1 MRTFITALLSVVFI
15 STAFAAEPSAAGL
28 DKRGKELSDL
38 IQEQWESQLRRAPE
52 YASILGDK
60 RYNDRSSDLS
70 EAAVEREARD
80 DARFLRRFE
89 AISPVGFSEQER
101 LNRDLMIRNLRDN
114 REEYAFKIWE
124 MPVTQMSGIHLMAAQ
139 FPSLLSFRTTKDYDD
154 YITRLH
160 NFPRQ
165 VDDTIAVM
173 RHGVRDKLM
182 PPKFLLEKVAG
193 QAEQIGG
200 LAADKSPFAAPLSK
214 FPSSV
219 SDADRVRIRTAMLDT
234 ISTSI
239 LPAYTKFA
247 KFVRDEYAP
256 AGRTEVGMWSLPNGR
271 ALYAMRARQS
281 TTTKLTP
288 DQIHEIGLKEVARI
302 EGEMLAIAKRLGFD
316 DLKTFNA
323 AVEKNPD
330 LRAKSPDQIL
340 DIYRQYEDQMYGQ
353 LPKLFGRLPKA
364 KLEVVPMESFRAK
377 TAAAAD
383 YNEGAPDGSRPGR
396 INVNTSD
403 PTERKTITMESTA
416 YHEGVPGH
424 HMQISIAQELTGLPM
439 FRRQGGYTAFV
450 EGWALY
456 SEKLGKEVGFYQD
469 PYNDFGRLNDEMLR
483 AIRLVVDT
491 GLHEKKW
498 TRQQVVQFFHD
509 HSAIDEVDVQSETD
523 RYIVWPG
530 QALGYKIGQLK
541 ITELRERAR
550 KELGDRFDIR
560 AFHDEVLGGGALP
573 LDVLEQRVND
583 WISIQ
588 RAASSE

>member
-1 MRTFITALLSVVFI
+1 MRTFATAILSALII
-15 STAFAAEPSAAGL
+15 STVVSAAEPTAADL
-28 DKRGKELSDL
+28 DRRRKALNDL
-38 IQEQWESQLRRAPE
+38 IAEQWEYQLRTAPE

-60 RYNDRSSDLS
+60 RYNDKSSDLS
-70 EAAVEREARD
+70 EAA
-80 DARFLRRFE
+80 LRRDAEHTRRFIRRFQ
-89 AISPVGFSEQER
+89 AISPAGFSEQEK
-101 LNRDLMIRNLRDN
+101 LNRELMLRNLRDDV
-114 REEYAFKIWE
+114 EQYELKTWE

-139 FPSLLSFRTTKDYDD
+139 LPSLLPFATTKDYDD
-154 YITRLH
+154 YITRLR
-160 NFPRQ
+160 NFPKQ
-165 VDDTIAVM
+165 VDDTLAVM
-173 RHGVRDKLM
+173 RRGMRDRLM

-193 QAEQIGG
+193 QAQQI
-200 LAADKSPFAAPLSK
+200 AATPAEKSPFAAPLSK
-214 FPSSV
+214 FPASV
-219 SDADRVRIRTAMLDT
+219 SDSERARIRAATIEA
-234 ISTSI
+234 ISTSV
-239 LPAYTKFA
+239 LPSYEKFA
-247 KFVRDEYAP
+247 TMVRKEYAP
-256 AGRTEVGMWSLPNGR
+256 AGRTEVGMWSLPNGA
-271 ALYAMRARQS
+271 ALYAMRVRQS

-302 EGEMLAIAKRLGFD
+302 EGEMRDIATKLGYP

-323 AVEKNPD
+323 FVDKNPD
-330 LRAKSPDQIL
+330 LRARSREQIL
-340 DIYRQYEDQMYGQ
+340 DIYRKYEDQMYAQ

-364 KLEVVPMESFRAK
+364 KLEVVPMEAFRERN
-377 TAAAAD
+377 AAAAD
-383 YNEGAPDGSRPGR
+383 YNEGSPDGSRPGR

-424 HMQISIAQELTGLPM
+424 HMQISIAQELTDLPN

-491 GLHEKKW
+491 GLHSKKW
-498 TRQQVVQFFHD
+498 TREQVVRFFHD

-530 QALGYKIGQLK
+530 QALGYKVGQLK

-550 KELGDRFDIR
+550 KELGDKFDIR
-560 AFHDEVLGGGALP
+560 AFHDEVLGAGALP
-573 LDVLEQRVND
+573 LDVLEKRVD
-583 WISIQ
+583 EWIAQ
-588 RAASSE
+588 QKR